1 MCNACRLVG
10 SVLKEN
16 DTVVFESTVFPGAT
30 EEELIPLI
38 EKQSKLIFNKDF
50 YCGYSPERINP
61 GDKINTIT
69 KIKKVTSGSTNE
81 TLENDNDL
89 IRKDNRATYS
99 NTTIPNSVKNT
110 NCVSN
115 KEEFSTLQESYVPYA
130 TAPSNQPVV
139 TNNEELMERINYM
152 IFLLEEQKNEK
163 TGSVHEEMVLYSF
176 LGVFVIFIVD
186 SFARAGK
193 YCR

>member
-1 MCNACRLVG
+1 MA
-10 SVLKEN
+10 
-16 DTVVFESTVFPGAT
+16 STLGFS
-30 EEELIPLI
+30 ELNSNETL
-38 EKQSKLIFNKDF
+38 
-50 YCGYSPERINP
+50 
-61 GDKINTIT
+61 T
-69 KIKKVTSGSTNE
+69 KIKQHNQVNIGKKKITSAETAKLFKQLNSADDDDDLPNLLSPPKISTNE

-115 KEEFSTLQESYVPYA
+115 KEEFSTLQESYVPYTNMA
-130 TAPSNQPVV
+130 TNQPSSN
-139 TNNEELMERINYM
+139 NNEELMERINYM
-152 IFLLEEQKNEK
+152 IYLLEEQKNEK

>member
-1 MCNACRLVG
+1 MSSSLG
-10 SVLKEN
+10 FS
-16 DTVVFESTVFPGAT
+16 
-30 EEELIPLI
+30 EL
-38 EKQSKLIFNKDF
+38 
-50 YCGYSPERINP
+50 
-61 GDKINTIT
+61 NTNETLT
-69 KIKKVTSGSTNE
+69 KIKDHNQVNTGRKKITSAETAKLFKQLNSTDDEDELPNLLTPPKISTNE
-81 TLENDNDL
+81 VLENDNDL
-89 IRKDNRATYS
+89 IRTNTQPPFS
-99 NTTIPNSVKNT
+99 NTTIPNSMKKT

-130 TAPSNQPVV
+130 TTPSNQPVV

-152 IFLLEEQKNEK
+152 IYLLEEQKNEK